1 MDGMGWDGSITTA
14 RHRDGGGCGVFIS
27 FSEPFRVCVHV
38 RIDGNY
44 ARAVGV
50 GVGSRRLCLG
60 VSRREDDGRLLEL
73 G

>member
-1 MDGMGWDGSITTA
+1 MGWVDYNGTSP
-14 RHRDGGGCGVFIS
+14 RWRRLWGVS